1 MKLCINSVFCNK
13 MKISIIQ
20 FFWILLF
27 SCNYWVVYPLRVRN
41 NANHLIMSGWRFV
54 LSAFSVFGVCTFGV
68 VIVIKKA
75 ARHT

>member
-41 NANHLIMSGWRFV
+41 KNRNHLDDSWLRF
-54 LSAFSVFGVCTFGV
+54 LF
-68 VIVIKKA
+68 
-75 ARHT
+75 